1 VLIGFYFKYLFL
13 LHLSGAQDF
22 IRKEGESPEDF
33 VNRIAPAESHTVKYL
48 LADKF
53 NTGDEKIVYAYTIF
67 EPGNIINNADSTLT
81 YYACIL
87 VPDAENGMHYN
98 EQRFKMVASYKK
110 RTRIES
116 AEIIK
121 VNNAKRLQIY
131 VAELVRG
138 PGGIPRDVKRTFVY
152 GQENFNGKFKDTFI
166 EVKTH

>member
-1 VLIGFYFKYLFL
+1 MRTLIL
-13 LHLSGAQDF
+13 LLLLPLLSVAQDYS
-22 IRKEGESPEDF
+22 RNEGESPEDF

-87 VPDAENGMHYN
+87 IPDSANSMHYK

-121 VNNAKRLQIY
+121 VNNAKRLQVY

-138 PGGIPRDVKRTFVY
+138 PGGVPRDVKRTFVY
-152 GQENFNGKFKDTFI
+152 GQENYNNKFTDNF
-166 EVKTH
+166 VVVNTH